1 MRITRFE
8 ERRKS
13 MYVAVKLEFP
23 MEMIKQTPTYSKLS
37 VVTEILIRMRIKVN
51 LLQICYKT

>member
-23 MEMIKQTPTYSKLS
+23 MEMIKQTPT
-37 VVTEILIRMRIKVN
+37 ILKVDN
-51 LLQICYKT
+51 SYRNTHSNEN